1 MKKIISLTLALC
13 LCLLLTVPAWADGS
27 PFAGSWKIYAMEGD
41 MPVPHEQLA
50 GTFMD
55 SIAVTLREDG
65 TLSMNLFGEIV
76 EDVWTDSGDGTGV
89 FHMNGYTCQMSVR
102 DGFLYIDMGADMASS
117 FYVFEKSAQSAEELA
132 ESTAIN
138 WGAVAEEYSYHPPEQ
153 EKSDSLLVG
162 EWRFYSRESGDA
174 DENIPHEKLAE
185 LKEQGRDYADRE
197 TLSVGD
203 DGWFKITN
211 FYGFE
216 QNIWIDTGD
225 DTGTLN
231 VSGEDCAFALED
243 GLLILRAPGSVT
255 RYEKTVPVGTTGY
268 LVAVPADYRAGEVTD
283 EERRDDQL
291 AYYRSEKHLM
301 DFDVYQFPTEGRS
314 LADYAAAEA
323 KEYGADK
330 VESLTVNGVPLALY
344 CSEEQYDGIS
354 YRVANYLFEAGDDF
368 GELSFWLDGEDA
380 EALTEQ
386 IIESLS
392 YRQAPQE
399 DLKGVV
405 TLKLKGDFFPE
416 RYLVRGDDGRD
427 YEAGYIGFE
436 ELEPG
441 TEVTLSQWGG
451 RDWMIEPEDDLFWPD
466 DEAKEA

>member
-1 MKKIISLTLALC
+1 MRT
-13 LCLLLTVPAWADGS
+13 T
-27 PFAGSWKIYAMEGD
+27 
-41 MPVPHEQLA
+41 PVP
-50 GTFMD
+50 G
-55 SIAVTLREDG
+55 
-65 TLSMNLFGEIV
+65 
-76 EDVWTDSGDGTGV
+76 DVQT
-89 FHMNGYTCQMSVR
+89 
-102 DGFLYIDMGADMASS
+102 
-117 FYVFEKSAQSAEELA
+117 
-132 ESTAIN
+132 
-138 WGAVAEEYSYHPPEQ
+138 
-153 EKSDSLLVG
+153 
-162 EWRFYSRESGDA
+162 
-174 DENIPHEKLAE
+174 KL
-185 LKEQGRDYADRE
+185 
-197 TLSVGD
+197 
-203 DGWFKITN
+203 
-211 FYGFE
+211 
-216 QNIWIDTGD
+216 
-225 DTGTLN
+225 
-231 VSGEDCAFALED
+231 
-243 GLLILRAPGSVT
+243 
-255 RYEKTVPVGTTGY
+255 
-268 LVAVPADYRAGEVTD
+268 
-283 EERRDDQL
+283 
-291 AYYRSEKHLM
+291 
-301 DFDVYQFPTEGRS
+301 

-466 DEAKEA
+466 DETKEA